1 LFRRLCV
8 RCFRQSTDSRHAE
21 RHLPFCQL
29 PTRNVKTGRG
39 PSSPAVIC
47 ILCDGSGR
55 KDHSIPT
62 PRGYCMGS
70 SVRYCKL
77 QLLIPSP
84 SISLKGGRISKA
96 SAAQVSG
103 AIGIP
108 YESRGSAFACSPCSR
123 VQHLHTS
130 NVQNNS
136 KLSHRLIV
144 VLRQRLGPDTQCQK
158 PRPGPGGFRHV
169 R

>member
-1 LFRRLCV
+1 LAPTWSVEVHGKKKILTESRWRSRSRPIQYKGLFSVRCGLNARSRPYLFRRLCV

-96 SAAQVSG
+96 SAA
-103 AIGIP
+103 GIRC
-108 YESRGSAFACSPCSR
+108 YRYS
-123 VQHLHTS
+123 
-130 NVQNNS
+130 
-136 KLSHRLIV
+136 I
-144 VLRQRLGPDTQCQK
+144 
-158 PRPGPGGFRHV
+158 
-169 R
+169 